1 MDCELWHMVTRT
13 VVRVNRQLPR
23 MGRRPRYGDVLI
35 VRMMLW
41 TVWHDR
47 PLSWGCDC
55 RHYGPLFR
63 PRQLPSISQ
72 FCRRLRTTRVRQM
85 VEQIHDQL
93 SHSDSPAAVS
103 FFDGKPMVVGRGSR
117 DRDAKKGY
125 ADGSFRRGYRLHAW
139 ATEDGRIPR
148 FALTSMNVGE
158 PSTARELTDRIE
170 AGTLVLADANYDS
183 APLYRAVDA
192 RGAQLLTPLKGRS
205 HAPQQQSRMGPARR
219 RAIQWWEKCPAHCRT
234 LLAQRDQIERIFAA
248 LTNFGGGLSPLP
260 SWVRRERRVWRW
272 VAAKLIIYH
281 ARLRLRQ
288 VA

>member
-1 MDCELWHMVTRT
+1 MDCELWRIVTRT

-23 MGRRPRYGDVLI
+23 IGRRPRYSDVLM

-47 PLSWGCDC
+47 PLSWGCDR
-55 RHYGPLFR
+55 RHYGSLFR
-63 PRQLPSISQ
+63 PRQLPSVSQ
-72 FCRRLRTTRVRQM
+72 FCRRLRTARVQHM
-85 VEQIHDQL
+85 LEAIHEQL
-93 SHSDSPAAVS
+93 SDC
-103 FFDGKPMVVGRGSR
+103 

-139 ATEDGRIPR
+139 ATDDGRIPR
-148 FALTSMNVGE
+148 FALKSMNVAE

-170 AGTLVLADANYDS
+170 PGTLVLADANYDS
-183 APLYRAVDA
+183 APLYRAVNG
-192 RGAQLLTPLKGRS
+192 RGAQLLTPLKGQARS
-205 HAPQQQSRMGPARR
+205 PQQRSRMGPARR
-219 RAIQWWEKCPAHCRT
+219 RAIQWWQQRPAYCQK
-234 LLAQRDQIERIFAA
+234 LLAQRYQIERIFAA

-281 ARLRLRQ
+281 ARLLLRN